1 MARPDFAF
9 ERALIRGGRRLV
21 AGVDEVG
28 RGPLAGPVG
37 VAAVILDPD
46 DPPEGVDDSKAL
58 SAARR
63 EALSE
68 LIFAKAASVAI
79 AFASVAEIDALNIR
93 GATLLA
99 MARAV
104 AALSPRADF
113 ALIDGRDAPPG
124 LCCPARAIVG
134 GDGRSMSIAAASI
147 VAKVARDALM
157 ARLDGECPGYG
168 FAAHAGYCTRAHLEA
183 LARLGPTPFHRRSF
197 RPKGLAELSAS
208 ANLGG
213 GENL

>member
-1 MARPDFAF
+1 MGAPDFAF
-9 ERALIRGGRRLV
+9 ERELFARGCRLV

-58 SAARR
+58 SRARR

-68 LIFAKAASVAI
+68 LVYAKARCVSI
-79 AFASVAEIDALNIR
+79 AFASVAEIDARNIR

-99 MARAV
+99 MARALNG
-104 AALSPRADF
+104 LSLRADF
-113 ALIDGRDAPPG
+113 ALVDGRDVPDG
-124 LCCPARAIVG
+124 LCCPARAIPH
-134 GDGRSMSIAAASI
+134 GDARSASIAAASI

-157 ARLDGECPGYG
+157 RRLDAACPGYG
-168 FAAHAGYCTRAHLEA
+168 FARHAGYATRAHIEA

-197 RPKGLAELSAS
+197 KPKGLLDGSSRNCRAETESL
-208 ANLGG
+208 
-213 GENL
+213 

>member
-1 MARPDFAF
+1 MGAPDFAF
-9 ERALIRGGRRLV
+9 ERELFARGCRLV

-58 SAARR
+58 SPARR
-63 EALSE
+63 EE
-68 LIFAKAASVAI
+68 LCELVYAKARCVSI
-79 AFASVAEIDALNIR
+79 AFASVAEIDSRNIR

-104 AALSPRADF
+104 NGLSLRADF
-113 ALIDGRDAPPG
+113 ALVDGRDVPDG
-124 LCCPARAIVG
+124 LCCPARAIPH
-134 GDGRSMSIAAASI
+134 GDARSASIAAASI

-157 ARLDGECPGYG
+157 RRLDAVCPGYG
-168 FAAHAGYCTRAHLEA
+168 FARHAGYATRAHVEA
-183 LARLGPTPFHRRSF
+183 LARLGPSPFHRLSF
-197 RPKGLAELSAS
+197 KPKGLLEGRSRNCRAETESL
-208 ANLGG
+208 
-213 GENL
+213 

>member
-1 MARPDFAF
+1 MGAPDFAF
-9 ERALIRGGRRLV
+9 ERELFARGCSLV

-58 SAARR
+58 SAERR

-68 LIFAKAASVAI
+68 LVYAKARCVSI

-104 AALSPRADF
+104 NGLSLRADF
-113 ALIDGRDAPPG
+113 ALIDGRDVPGG
-124 LCCPARAIVG
+124 LCCPARAIPR
-134 GDGRSMSIAAASI
+134 GDARSASIAAASI

-157 ARLDGECPGYG
+157 RRLEGAYPGYG
-168 FAAHAGYCTRAHLEA
+168 FARHAGYATRAHIEA
-183 LARLGPTPFHRRSF
+183 LARLGPTPFHRLSF
-197 RPKGLAELSAS
+197 KPKGLLDGSSRNCRAETESL
-208 ANLGG
+208 
-213 GENL
+213 

>member
-1 MARPDFAF
+1 MGAPDFAF
-9 ERALIRGGRRLV
+9 ERELIAGGCSFV

-37 VAAVILDPD
+37 VAAVILDFDDLPD
-46 DPPEGVDDSKAL
+46 GLDDSKVL

-63 EALSE
+63 EELSEVIYAKALSV
-68 LIFAKAASVAI
+68 SV

-93 GATLLA
+93 GAALLA

-104 AALSPRADF
+104 NALSLRADF
-113 ALIDGRDAPPG
+113 ALVDGCDIPG
-124 LCCPARAIVG
+124 GLRCPARAIVG
-134 GDGRSMSIAAASI
+134 GDARSLSIAAASI

-157 ARLDGECPGYG
+157 TRLDAAHPGYG
-168 FAAHAGYCTRAHLEA
+168 FARHAGYATRAHAEA

-197 RPKGLAELSAS
+197 KLNGWSQDCSRDAESL
-208 ANLGG
+208 
-213 GENL
+213 